1 MVRRFT
7 FGLTNNNALRYSG
20 WANIFDP
27 TIVGYAGILEPTL
40 MRSPST
46 SRRSRPMR
54 SRPNGTLEQA
64 MALLIQNQ
72 AAFVA
77 QLGENQKKFLELESR
92 MARVERSLEEIKATL
107 SQHDKAFRELAEVLV
122 QLPEAVRQKI
132 GFKPGA

>member
-1 MVRRFT
+1 
-7 FGLTNNNALRYSG
+7 
-20 WANIFDP
+20 
-27 TIVGYAGILEPTL
+27 
-40 MRSPST
+40 
-46 SRRSRPMR
+46 MR

-92 MARVERSLEEIKATL
+92 MARVERSLEEIKAML
-107 SQHDKAFRELAEVLV
+107 SQHEQILTKHTKAFRELAEVLV

>member
-1 MVRRFT
+1 MRFVIQVGQYFRSNHCWVR
-7 FGLTNNNALRYSG
+7 
-20 WANIFDP
+20 
-27 TIVGYAGILEPTL
+27 GYTRTTL

>member
-1 MVRRFT
+1 
-7 FGLTNNNALRYSG
+7 
-20 WANIFDP
+20 
-27 TIVGYAGILEPTL
+27 
-40 MRSPST
+40 
-46 SRRSRPMR
+46 MR